1 MSSWTIKVSHVIQF
15 ILKKKGIAEQTS
27 DVFAAFCNHARLFFS
42 DALYGADKHIFLAA
56 SVVRLRCKYIRV
68 QRIKS
73 IFVSLPF
80 SIFFPFFFFFSTI
93 YLLFSSSSSISV
105 RFTHT
110 HLSRSYPSSFRV
122 FSYDQYSTYEEPYVR
137 WLIYIY
143 MSYTVTLE
151 TFCYFSLISTP
162 MKLSKVK

>member
-42 DALYGADKHIFLAA
+42 DALYGAADKHIFLAA

-110 HLSRSYPSSFRV
+110 SFAQLSILFPCIFLWPV
-122 FSYDQYSTYEEPYVR
+122 QYIRRAVR
-137 WLIYIY
+137 TVTHIY
-143 MSYTVTLE
+143 MSYTVILE